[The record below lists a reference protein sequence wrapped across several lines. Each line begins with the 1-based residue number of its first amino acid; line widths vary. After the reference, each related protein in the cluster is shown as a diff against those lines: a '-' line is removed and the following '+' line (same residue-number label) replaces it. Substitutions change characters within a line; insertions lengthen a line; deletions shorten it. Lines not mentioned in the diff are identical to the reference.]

1 MPTISPGGA
10 GLRVADV
17 EYNASVGDHADDRGY
32 PGQAAEAIDTES
44 DAKAVGK
51 AGEVAAAGAG

>member
-1 MPTISPGGA
+1 M
-10 GLRVADV
+10 RVADV